1 MIIYLPLK
9 ILGYFERG
17 HICVLLGHRVEWTE
31 Q

>member
-9 ILGYFERG
+9 ILGYSEHG
-17 HICVLLGHRVEWTE
+17 HICVLLSHGVEWKE